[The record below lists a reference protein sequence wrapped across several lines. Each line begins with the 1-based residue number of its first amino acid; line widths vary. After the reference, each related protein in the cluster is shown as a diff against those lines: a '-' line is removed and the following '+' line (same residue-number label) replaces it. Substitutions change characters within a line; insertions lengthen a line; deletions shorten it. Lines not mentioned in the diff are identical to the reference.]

1 MPTFRVRVVKSTVY
15 AIDAPSP
22 EAARGIAEA
31 AVVGQRGR
39 SVEKGPGSRPAARLE
54 VVERGVVSLACEP
67 QPGSPPTP
75 APAARPSEEP

>member
-1 MPTFRVRVVKSTVY
+1 MPTFRVRVTKSTVY

-31 AVVGQRGR
+31 AVVGQRWR
-39 SVEKGPGSRPAARLE
+39 SAARLE

-67 QPGSPPTP
+67 QPGTP
-75 APAARPSEEP
+75 PAAPSSDA

>member
-1 MPTFRVRVVKSTVY
+1 MPTFRVRVTKSTVY

-39 SVEKGPGSRPAARLE
+39 SAARLE

-67 QPGSPPTP
+67 LPGSI
-75 APAARPSEEP
+75 PAARPSEEP